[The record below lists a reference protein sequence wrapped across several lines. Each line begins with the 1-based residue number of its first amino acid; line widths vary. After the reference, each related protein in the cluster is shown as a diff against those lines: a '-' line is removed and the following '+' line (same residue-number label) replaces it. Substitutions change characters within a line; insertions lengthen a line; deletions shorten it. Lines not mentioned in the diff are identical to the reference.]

1 MTYEKN
7 SETSY
12 WDEYYIDD
20 NQVDFIPSQFAA
32 FTISEMND
40 LNIKNIVDCGSG
52 NGRDAI
58 FFSRYGM
65 NVIALD
71 RSEKA
76 MSLLQDKMHEIPN
89 FNAYVHDVNYE
100 LPIEINNFTK
110 NKVLYARFFLHSLDE
125 DTLKAFI
132 KNISLSMN
140 NEDLFFVEYRDNNDK
155 DLPKVTGKHF
165 REYYSADKI
174 SSIASSN
181 NLEIVYEVSGV
192 GFAKYKDD
200 DASVVRQIFSKNSN

>member
-1 MTYEKN
+1 MTYTKN
-7 SETSY
+7 SEISY

-20 NQVDFIPSQFAA
+20 SQVDFIPSQFAA

-71 RSEKA
+71 RSKKA
-76 MSLLQDKMHEIPN
+76 MSLLEDKMHEIPN
-89 FNAYVHDVNYE
+89 FNAYVHDMNYE
-100 LPIEINNFTK
+100 LPIEINKLTE
-110 NKVLYARFFLHSLDE
+110 NKVLYARFFIHSLDE
-125 DTLKAFI
+125 STLNAFI
-132 KNISLSMN
+132 KNISKSMKDG
-140 NEDLFFVEYRDNNDK
+140 DLFFVEYRDENDK

-174 SSIASSN
+174 STLASSN
-181 NLEIVYEVSGV
+181 NLDILYEVSGV
-192 GFAKYKDD
+192 GFAKYKED
-200 DASVVRQIFSKNSN
+200 DASVIRQIFKKN